1 MPAQFF
7 TATDD
12 KPTGTS
18 SAYQR
23 LMTFMRRNDLQ
34 WSPAIASLANPKV
47 DVRAAVDEM
56 WDGIS
61 AQIAGMRANVSGPLN
76 VEASDLEVA
85 LIAYFC
91 LREKFQQYGATLP
104 GGGGP

>member
-18 SAYQR
+18 NAYQR
-23 LMTFMRRNDLQ
+23 MMTFMRRNDLP
-34 WSPAIASLANPKV
+34 WSPAVPALADPKV
-47 DVRAAVDEM
+47 DVRAAIDEM
-56 WDGIS
+56 WDAIS
-61 AQIAGMRANVSGPLN
+61 AQIPDMRANVTGALN
-76 VEASDLEVA
+76 SDASDLEIS

-91 LREKFQQYGATLP
+91 LSEKFTQYGATLP